1 MTRIPA
7 LDRDEMDEEQKRVYD
22 DTVAQTGRVGRG
34 PAVGYAYAPGMWET
48 NNAATDYFENRCSLT
63 LPQLRL
69 VALLVARRWNAGY
82 PWAAQARM
90 ALESGLDRSIVDAV
104 NARRQPDFASR
115 EDEVVHDTARELL
128 ETGTLGDAGFEAA
141 SDTIGYRRLADL
153 VGVIGHFCKTAM
165 MANVVGAEAPAEW
178 PSHLAE

>member
-7 LDRDEMDEEQKRVYD
+7 LARDEMDEEQKRVHD
-22 DTVAQTGRVGRG
+22 DTAAQTGRVGRG

-63 LPQLRL
+63 LLQLRL
-69 VALLVARRWNAGY
+69 VALLAARHWNAAY

-90 ALESGLDRSIVDAV
+90 ALEAGLDRAVVDAV
-104 NARRQPDFASR
+104 NARRRPDLASP
-115 EDEVVHDTARELL
+115 EDSAVHDAARELL

-141 SDTIGYRRLADL
+141 RDAIGYRRLADL

-165 MANVVGAEAPAEW
+165 MANVVGAEAPADA
-178 PSHLAE
+178 PSHLAR

>member
-7 LDRDEMDEEQKRVYD
+7 LTRDEMDEEQKRVHD

-48 NNAATDYFENRCSLT
+48 NNSATDYFENRCSLT

-69 VALLVARRWNAGY
+69 VALLVARRWNAPY

-90 ALESGLDRSIVDAV
+90 ALESGLDRAVVDAV
-104 NARRQPDFASR
+104 NAREEPDFASR
-115 EDEVVHDTARELL
+115 EDAAVHDAARELL
-128 ETGTLGDAGFEAA
+128 ETGTLGGAGFEAA
-141 SDTIGYRRLADL
+141 SGTLGYRRLADL

-165 MANVVGAEAPAEW
+165 MANVVGAEPPAEW
-178 PSHLAE
+178 PSHLEG